1 MNVTTATNTSRAD
14 LLSRAQNYGSTVAS
28 DETNPYRRADG
39 AENDFFLSQMDRF
52 QGDNLADIKANVDAS
67 VAANSKKAKY
77 ATLGGLAL
85 AAGGFLGPA
94 FLGIP
99 GPVGTAMLF
108 GGIIM
113 ANVVGGRAGQQA
125 AVDAKFSQ
133 QLSDWANAIGSSQ
146 APPAQQP
153 PAQPAPPAQQP
164 QQNAA

>member
-1 MNVTTATNTSRAD
+1 MNVTTASNTSRAD

-28 DETNPYRRADG
+28 DETNPYRRADN
-39 AENDFFLSQMDRF
+39 AENDFFLAQMDRF
-52 QGDNLADIKANVDAS
+52 QGDTLQDIKANVDQS
-67 VAANSKKAKY
+67 VEANSKKAKY
-77 ATLGGLAL
+77 ATIGGLAL

-108 GGIIM
+108 GGIIL

-133 QLSDWANAIGSSQ
+133 QLGDWANAIQSSQ
-146 APPAQQP
+146 QQPPSEPPAAQQP
-153 PAQPAPPAQQP
+153 PAEK
-164 QQNAA
+164 AA